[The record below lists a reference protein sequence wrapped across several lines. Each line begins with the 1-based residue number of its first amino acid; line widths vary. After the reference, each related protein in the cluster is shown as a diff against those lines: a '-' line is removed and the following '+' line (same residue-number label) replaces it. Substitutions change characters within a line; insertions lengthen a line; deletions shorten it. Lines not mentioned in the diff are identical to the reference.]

1 VCVDGKPLALTD
13 RAEPD
18 GDALADRAHPDA
30 DALADRA
37 VPPLRSIAHRCGP
50 GLRSTAHEHDR
61 ALRSIAHGHD
71 RALRSIAHGHERD
84 ADAHASPRDVSRAGA
99 HRDGASAV
107 VTDAPD
113 PRRAAADPATGGAAI
128 AG

>member
-1 VCVDGKPLALTD
+1 MCVDGKPLALTD

-37 VPPLRSIAHRCGP
+37 VPPLRSIAHRHDRAPRSIAHRCGP
-50 GLRSTAHEHDR
+50 GLRSTAHE
-61 ALRSIAHGHD
+61 HD

-113 PRRAAADPATGGAAI
+113 PRRAAADPATGGAAL